1 MHVDDLVEPVRE
13 VPLPAVLAPPGRL
26 HGVFGVGLGVGHGGR
41 KVSVLRADAF
51 FLAKKKKKRA
61 SWFTDGRVEFV
72 CSVRCCSCT
81 IQVGGTRRPGRI
93 LYARLATGV

>member
-1 MHVDDLVEPVRE
+1 MHGDVVVQVGGMHVDDLVEPVRE

-51 FLAKKKKKRA
+51 FLAKKKKK
-61 SWFTDGRVEFV
+61 SKLVH
-72 CSVRCCSCT
+72 
-81 IQVGGTRRPGRI
+81 RRPC
-93 LYARLATGV
+93 